1 MGKPLS
7 GLAGLLT
14 STSLVAVMTVWATS
28 SPFSPLNH
36 DSRVDET
43 TNEPVPM
50 RKKVKAVFALSDS
63 ILPSPTIESA
73 AYEVQQQSPMVLKET
88 TTSASQQT
96 EADELTRLEKA
107 HALQQEDRSAWR
119 SFHRQESKL
128 VAKPI
133 VRALELPLRENVA
146 MKTSD
151 LPEVHFASAVPQ
163 ALPQALPLQ
172 IDNRNLKM
180 IPRLPTQLRL
190 AIDNDSIKEQAEQP
204 KPIAAVEPPVGITA
218 QQPAALV
225 ATLLDE
231 VPYIAPL
238 GDQNTTPVLPIKPT
252 ERSEPT
258 EQSEPIKPSERSRES
273 WETGLY

>member
-50 RKKVKAVFALSDS
+50 RKNVKAVFALSDS

-119 SFHRQESKL
+119 SFRRQESKL

-151 LPEVHFASAVPQ
+151 LPEVHFASAV
-163 ALPQALPLQ
+163 PQALPLQ

-204 KPIAAVEPPVGITA
+204 KPIAAVEPPVSITA

-238 GDQNTTPVLPIKPT
+238 GDQNTTPVLPTEPIKPT
-252 ERSEPT
+252 EPT
-258 EQSEPIKPSERSRES
+258 EPIKPIKPSERSRES